1 MELVKVK
8 DEMGNRIVDKAKKLY
23 DLNPT
28 EWSILV
34 SDEAKKI
41 IDTMRSYMRMGYFPK
56 KKFQVRTGKDGRKFV
71 RFAELN

>member
-56 KKFQVRTGKDGRKFV
+56 KEVSGKNWQRW
-71 RFAELN
+71 